1 MLADLADQWPDRV
14 RTALYGRKARR
25 PEQSAILRT
34 QPGSWMVSWTA
45 STPSGSYTTLNIVS
59 EQPTGLWEAE
69 PHIDL
74 SRR

>member
-14 RTALYGRKARR
+14 RTPLYGRKARR
-25 PEQSAILRT
+25 PEQCAILRT

-45 STPSGSYTTLNIVS
+45 STSSGSFTKLNIVS
-59 EQPTGLWEAE
+59 EQPMGLLEAE

-74 SRR
+74 GRP